1 MKESLRDRM
10 RILFFAIVP
19 NAKGYGMLPL
29 LELATALFT
38 LPAVAF
44 DMEFVEVCVQQ
55 FVKSLL

>member
-1 MKESLRDRM
+1 M

-44 DMEFVEVCVQQ
+44 DMEFVEVYVQQ